1 MTVTYPADHTKPY
14 GDRLEVPNLQATDR
28 AESVSDEPFVPVY
41 ARRGKARGGQ
51 GKIKTWMIL
60 APVAVLVLGGIGAML
75 VMGGGD
81 ETSVPLAEPA
91 ATAPVLPALATDT
104 AAAPLTTAATPEPVI
119 VAPATAAP
127 VRREAA
133 PMRRAAPTPAP
144 ARREA
149 VRPTSAAASSRT
161 VTPAPTATG
170 PRAYAPAPAAPS
182 TATLNTAP
190 TARPAATPAPAP
202 TPTAPPPVIIIE
214 PAG

>member
-14 GDRLEVPNLQATDR
+14 GDRLEVPNLQPTHR
-28 AESVSDEPFVPVY
+28 TESVSDEPFVPVY

-60 APVAVLVLGGIGAML
+60 VPVAVLVLGGIGAML
-75 VMGGGD
+75 VMGGG
-81 ETSVPLAEPA
+81 EEASVPLAEPA
-91 ATAPVLPALATDT
+91 ATAPVLPAVATDT
-104 AAAPLTTAATPEPVI
+104 AAAPLTTAATPEPAI
-119 VAPATAAP
+119 VAPAAATP

-133 PMRRAAPTPAP
+133 PMRRTAPTPAP

-170 PRAYAPAPAAPS
+170 PRAYAPAATPS
-182 TATLNTAP
+182 TTTLNTAP
-190 TARPAATPAPAP
+190 AARPAATP